1 MPYIKQ
7 DKRSVLDPAINE
19 LRNALV
25 ELQVDDELN
34 NMEGNL
40 NYAITKLLSMVYTSP
55 SYREIND
62 AIGMLECCKLEY
74 YRKVAAPYE
83 AQKEIENGEVIQNSI
98 QRELESLVGQNK
110 E

>member
-7 DKRSVLDPAINE
+7 DKRSELDPAIDT
-19 LRNALV
+19 LYQALV
-25 ELQVDDELN
+25 KLQVDDEMN

-40 NYAITKLLSMVYTSP
+40 NYAITKLLSMVYSSP

-74 YRKVAAPYE
+74 YRKVAVPYE
-83 AQKEIENGEVIQNSI
+83 SQKEVENGEVIQNSI
-98 QRELESLVGQNK
+98 QQELASLLSK
-110 E
+110 